1 MPFRE
6 ADGTILWNG
15 FASDVTERKMA
26 EVTLQE
32 SRLRLEMALKGANA
46 GMWDWNV
53 QTGETVFN
61 ERWAEIVGY
70 SLQELEPISIQ
81 TWVDLCHPDDLKLS
95 DTLLQKHFAGE
106 AEFYECEVR
115 MRHKDGSWVWV
126 VDRGKVME
134 WDAEGKPL
142 RMFGTHLNI
151 TERKL
156 SEEEIRKRGEDL
168 LLINTLND
176 AANRGESLSK
186 ILNTLIQDARN
197 MFDCQDLSVYLLSPD
212 GKYAELQNLPSLESA
227 LSGLRK

>member
-1 MPFRE
+1 MNESAKTLQPWRNEYEYHHPTKGTIWIEGFSMPFRE

-115 MRHKDGSWVWV
+115 MRHKRWV
-126 VDRGKVME
+126 VGLGSRPWQGDGMGCRGQAFAHV
-134 WDAEGKPL
+134 WY
-142 RMFGTHLNI
+142 
-151 TERKL
+151 
-156 SEEEIRKRGEDL
+156 S
-168 LLINTLND
+168 
-176 AANRGESLSK
+176 S
-186 ILNTLIQDARN
+186 
-197 MFDCQDLSVYLLSPD
+197 
-212 GKYAELQNLPSLESA
+212 
-227 LSGLRK
+227 